1 LRISW
6 AAKLMPY
13 VGVDLG
19 GGRAVTAS
27 TRSAATASLSPVL
40 SPQAIDVSL
49 IVARLDRVVAGATG
63 ELVRVSDALPPVS
76 SPRSP

>member
-1 LRISW
+1 
-6 AAKLMPY
+6 M
-13 VGVDLG
+13 
-19 GGRAVTAS
+19 
-27 TRSAATASLSPVL
+27 SPVL

-63 ELVRVSDALPPVS
+63 GLVRVSDALPPVS